1 MPTDTDARL
10 TELELRS
17 MQQADLVQQLSE
29 ALYAQQRQLDRLH
42 GRLEQLQKRV
52 EASPG
57 LVDAAADE
65 KPPHY

>member
-1 MPTDTDARL
+1 MQSDNDARL

-17 MQQADLVQQLSE
+17 MAQADLVQQLSE
-29 ALYAQQRQLDRLH
+29 ALYRQQQQLDRLQAN
-42 GRLEQLQKRV
+42 LQQLQRRV

-57 LVDAAADE
+57 QVDAAADE